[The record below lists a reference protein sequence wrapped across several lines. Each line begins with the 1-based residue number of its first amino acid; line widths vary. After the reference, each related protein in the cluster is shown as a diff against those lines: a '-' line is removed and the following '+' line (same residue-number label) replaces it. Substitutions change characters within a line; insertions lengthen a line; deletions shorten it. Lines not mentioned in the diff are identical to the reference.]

1 MTNPTVLVAITDL
14 FFLSKIRTA
23 LEAQGCVVRIATQLK
38 QIIKDSIDQK
48 PSLLILDLGLST
60 EDPALLIQELRRIPD
75 LRKLP
80 VLCYTNH
87 TQVQSWEEKLK
98 DEMTKVVPNSYISSN
113 INNLVGLLNLIIQ

>member
-1 MTNPTVLVAITDL
+1 MTNPTVLVAVTDL

-23 LEAQGCVVRIATQLK
+23 LETQGCVVRVATQSK
-38 QIIKDSIDQK
+38 QIIKESIDQK

-75 LRKLP
+75 LGKLP

-87 TQVQSWEEKLK
+87 TQVQDWEEKLK
-98 DEMTKVVPNSYISSN
+98 DKMTKVVPNSYISSN
-113 INNLVGLLNLIIQ
+113 INNLVGVLGLFLR